1 MRFDLPLIKFTEEE
15 QQIWAQMK
23 DMGEED
29 EAAFVD
35 ATEKL
40 FQIRENGKQVS
51 ALTSE
56 LISFE
61 DIKQ

>member
-1 MRFDLPLIKFTEEE
+1 MTEL
-15 QQIWAQMK
+15 A
-23 DMGEED
+23 EED
-29 EAAFVD
+29 EAGFVD

-40 FQIRENGKQVS
+40 FALREDGTNVS

-61 DIKQ
+61 DIR